1 MTGESRGKDADFGG
15 EVHQMH
21 LAKALFLSFCL
32 FSFGL
37 VVDQTIRWTSRFH
50 GFLNGIFQTIYF
62 GIGWCIYLLPWSVAI
77 YALYRWRKWRRF
89 RTFLIFAPSVFMLVV
104 IFAGLVFEP
113 PTPQNRFRSFTK
125 VELPEMVSEIRY
137 SFSGG
142 GLADY
147 GDQYYFKCSPE
158 EVKRLVHEMH
168 LELDQSYTSPESYT
182 IIRGFSD
189 RSDPKT
195 WVGGTQYRGGSGSW
209 SYYLLTNKDQTE
221 VYIYVFCI

>member
-1 MTGESRGKDADFGG
+1 
-15 EVHQMH
+15 MH
-21 LAKALFLSFCL
+21 LAKALF

-37 VVDQTIRWTSRFH
+37 FSLGLVIDQTARWTDRFH
-50 GFLNGIFQTIYF
+50 GFLNGLFETIYLGF
-62 GIGWCIYLLPWSVAI
+62 GWCIYLMPWSIVV
-77 YALYRWRKWRRF
+77 YALYRWRRWKRF
-89 RTFLIFAPSVFMLVV
+89 RTHWILAPSVFLFVV
-104 IFAGLVFEP
+104 MIAGLIFEP

-125 VELPEMVSEIRY
+125 VELPEMASEIRY

-147 GDQYYFKCSPE
+147 GDQYYFKCSPA

-168 LELDQSYTSPESYT
+168 LEVDQSYTSPESYT